1 MTTALQ
7 KYQRLEATALWR
19 PAPDEQRRDVI
30 VSIGDATLVITDMQD
45 RALAHWSL
53 PAVRRQN
60 PGTRPAIYFPDG
72 DPGETLEIG
81 ADEADMIQAIEKL
94 CAAVARSK
102 PKPGRLR
109 WAIAGATAL
118 AMAALALFWLPGAL
132 RNHTLSVVPQ
142 AKRQDIGDALLAQ
155 SLRLTGAPCDGFLAR
170 PALRKLERRLGVRR
184 LVVVPGGVQG
194 AAALPGG
201 IVLLNRATIEDFEE
215 PDVTAG
221 FVVAERLRAGDALGE
236 LLQAAGISAS
246 FRLLTTGDLSQDILR
261 AHAEDLILTDR
272 QRPDDEALILAFETA
287 KLRISPY
294 AYALDAS
301 GETTLALIEADP
313 FTTTPKPVL
322 GDGDWVALQGICDS

>member
-53 PAVRRQN
+53 PAVRREN
-60 PGTRPAIYFPDG
+60 PGTRPAIYFPHG

-81 ADEADMIQAIEKL
+81 ASEADMIDAIEKL
-94 CAAVARSK
+94 RAAVARSK

-109 WAIAGATAL
+109 WAIVGLSAL
-118 AMAALALFWLPGAL
+118 TIGALALFWLPGAL
-132 RNHTLSVVPQ
+132 MNHALSVVPQ
-142 AKRQDIGDALLAQ
+142 AKRQDIGEALLAQ
-155 SLRLTGAPCDGFLAR
+155 SLRLTGAPCDGTLAR

-184 LVVVPGGVQG
+184 LVVVTSGVRD

-201 IVLLNRATIEDFEE
+201 IVLLNRATIEDYEE
-215 PDVTAG
+215 PDATAG
-221 FVVAERLRAGDALGE
+221 FVVAEQLRADDALRE

-246 FRLLTTGDLSQDILR
+246 FRLLTTGDLNEDILR
-261 AHAEDLILTDR
+261 AHAED
-272 QRPDDEALILAFETA
+272 AILADRPRPSDDSLIPAFEA
-287 KLRISPY
+287 ARLRISPY

-313 FTTTPKPVL
+313 FTTTPEPVL
-322 GDGDWVALQGICDS
+322 GDGDWVALQGICGG